1 MRDQRRTRDE
11 EGIPRTYLVVV
22 KSFLDWQCH
31 SSSRSAVVVPSRN
44 CEGRPCGDVEGS
56 ISDEEMTRN
65 EELTRNEKPTRNE
78 RKRATMTVPPPL

>member
-11 EGIPRTYLVVV
+11 EGIPRPSLVVV
-22 KSFLDWQCH
+22 KSFLDWQGL

-56 ISDEEMTRN
+56 TSN
-65 EELTRNEKPTRNE
+65 EELTRDDRPTRKADIE
-78 RKRATMTVPPPL
+78 KQRPATTVPPPL